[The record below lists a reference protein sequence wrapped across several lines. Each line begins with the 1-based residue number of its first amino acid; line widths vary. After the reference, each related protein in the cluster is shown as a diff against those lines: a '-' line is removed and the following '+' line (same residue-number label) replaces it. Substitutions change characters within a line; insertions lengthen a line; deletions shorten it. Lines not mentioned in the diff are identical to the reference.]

1 MLLANVDDVIAALG
15 YDKMTDISN
24 AAAMAVDAA
33 ESQLGSILNTEFD
46 QGTFVDTYFVSE
58 LPGHG
63 TEAQFRLRR
72 GLLTSLTSMLVSPD
86 PTQFGNPSYATDVS
100 DCAITDL
107 TKGFVKDF
115 RSQFVLQ
122 AAPVGNSLIFRGGYR
137 RRYVQI
143 TYLAGFAPD
152 PNNPASYLI
161 SSVPD
166 WLQQAAKLNAL
177 IGLADSPALTEAMIK
192 LDTKTLQLQY
202 NALLQRKLRYAP
214 LAQLPL

>member
-72 GLLTSLTSMLVSPD
+72 GLLTSLTSMLVSSD
-86 PTQFGNPSYATDVS
+86 PTQFANPAYATDVS
-100 DCAITDL
+100 DCTITDL
-107 TKGFVKDF
+107 TKGFVKD
-115 RSQFVLQ
+115 
-122 AAPVGNSLIFRGGYR
+122 
-137 RRYVQI
+137 
-143 TYLAGFAPD
+143 
-152 PNNPASYLI
+152 
-161 SSVPD
+161 
-166 WLQQAAKLNAL
+166 
-177 IGLADSPALTEAMIK
+177 
-192 LDTKTLQLQY
+192 
-202 NALLQRKLRYAP
+202 
-214 LAQLPL
+214 